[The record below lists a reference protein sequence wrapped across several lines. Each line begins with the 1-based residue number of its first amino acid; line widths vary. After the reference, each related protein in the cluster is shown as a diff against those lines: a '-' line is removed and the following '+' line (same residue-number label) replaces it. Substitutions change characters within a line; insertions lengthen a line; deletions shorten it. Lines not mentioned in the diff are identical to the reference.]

1 VHAANVEGDVVVD
14 IGIDSAGHV
23 DSAHTR
29 IVASTHRLF
38 SISVREAIDS
48 TRWVPATRQGHP
60 IPSVRRDTFSF
71 VLKDS
76 IAMAKDSVATC
87 PKSTEHH
94 RRLCKWW
101 VSTRKVE
108 RVS

>member
-1 VHAANVEGDVVVD
+1 
-14 IGIDSAGHV
+14 
-23 DSAHTR
+23 
-29 IVASTHRLF
+29 
-38 SISVREAIDS
+38 
-48 TRWVPATRQGHP
+48 
-60 IPSVRRDTFSF
+60 VRRDTFSF